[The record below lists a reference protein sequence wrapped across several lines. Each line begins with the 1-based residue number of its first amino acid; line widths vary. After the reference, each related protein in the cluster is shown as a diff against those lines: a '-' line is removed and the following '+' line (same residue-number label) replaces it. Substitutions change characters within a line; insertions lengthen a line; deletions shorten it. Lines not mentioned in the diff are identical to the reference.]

1 MNVRKLLM
9 MAVVAVPLG
18 LPTTA
23 AAQESFRDAGS
34 KMRGEFGV
42 SPRRMAR
49 RARPVYRAPAPV
61 IVAEPAPA
69 VAQAPT
75 DRRTYSYEPAPTTAQ
90 RGTRT
95 YRSYSYEPTYR
106 YSPTFRSGARSR
118 GPSYLL
124 PKTDPNRYR

>member
-1 MNVRKLLM
+1 MYVRKILM
-9 MAVVAVPLG
+9 MAVVAVPFG
-18 LPTTA
+18 LPTMA

-49 RARPVYRAPAPV
+49 RSRPVYRAPAPV

-69 VAQAPT
+69 VAQAPSE
-75 DRRTYSYEPAPTTAQ
+75 RRYSYEPAPRTAQ

-95 YRSYSYEPTYR
+95 YRSYSYEPGYETYR
-106 YSPTFRSGARSR
+106 MPARGRARSR